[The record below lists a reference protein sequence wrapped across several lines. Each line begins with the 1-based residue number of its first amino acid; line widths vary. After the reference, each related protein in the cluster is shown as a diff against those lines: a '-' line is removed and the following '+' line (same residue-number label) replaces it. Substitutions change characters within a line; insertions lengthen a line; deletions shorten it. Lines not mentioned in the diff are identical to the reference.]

1 MDDLK
6 RGCRHY
12 SDVASDNR
20 DGKGKAPRTPFT
32 DLTNLTNCSSLKS
45 SFDAIHSDHRG
56 AVSANVSKKVN
67 IIVSTKKGLA
77 AACADCVS
85 RSPGSIDLFHKAN
98 VHLPS
103 RGLFSSENNNVN
115 STATPLQSCLSDDIQ
130 RFNTKPNSSVQ
141 PKRRK
146 AADDEHNV
154 HPQQIFK
161 PRGKK
166 SKLHMAKDLSCFT
179 TNIPGN
185 QTYPVHA
192 SVLST
197 HLDDGESSFI
207 ADDQMCDHFITDH
220 AVPGKRRE
228 PADDQLGVHSQQMP
242 KQRTNKSKLHVAEDL
257 SCITRNILTNQTNPL
272 DDSVLCTHL
281 DDGESSFIADHQV
294 YDDFLGDDDYSEHD
308 EEFNSRYDKNLKP
321 VPEGYGFLG
330 PPTGK
335 CVKCQSIMWPEER
348 SNKGVKK
355 ALFKYTICCGNGKV
369 KLPPAPR
376 TPSYLWQL
384 YNDPIKGPHFHR
396 NTRVYNTMF
405 AFTSTGGNVDTSIN
419 RGGSPYIYKL
429 NGQTITFLVP

>member
-197 HLDDGESSFI
+197 HLDD
-207 ADDQMCDHFITDH
+207 

-294 YDDFLGDDDYSEHD
+294 YDDFLGDDD
-308 EEFNSRYDKNLKP
+308 FN
-321 VPEGYGFLG
+321 
-330 PPTGK
+330 
-335 CVKCQSIMWPEER
+335 
-348 SNKGVKK
+348 
-355 ALFKYTICCGNGKV
+355 
-369 KLPPAPR
+369 
-376 TPSYLWQL
+376 
-384 YNDPIKGPHFHR
+384 
-396 NTRVYNTMF
+396 
-405 AFTSTGGNVDTSIN
+405 
-419 RGGSPYIYKL
+419 
-429 NGQTITFLVP
+429 